1 MTKQDL
7 VNEIAISTG
16 YDKGTI
22 LNIVES
28 FMAQVKHSL
37 EKDEN
42 VYLRGF
48 GTFENRLR
56 KEKMAR
62 DIKNNVAIVSPA
74 HKLPYF
80 KASPDFR
87 EQVNK

>member
-7 VNEIAISTG
+7 INEIAISTG
-16 YDKGTI
+16 YDKATI
-22 LNIVES
+22 LNVVEN
-28 FMAQVKHSL
+28 FMSQVKHSL
-37 EKDEN
+37 ERNEN

-48 GTFENRLR
+48 GTFENRER
-56 KEKMAR
+56 KGKMAR
-62 DIKNNVAIVSPA
+62 DIKNNVAVFAPA

-87 EQVNK
+87 AQVNK